1 MDGRTYI
8 AIDLKSFYASVEC
21 VERGLDPLTTNLVVA
36 DESRTEKT
44 ICLAVSPS
52 LKAYGVPGRPRLF
65 EVVQR
70 VKEVNARRLRSAPGH
85 TLGPAESDD
94 IKVRA
99 DPSLA
104 LGYIVAIPRMAHYM
118 ETSTR
123 IFNTYTKYVSPEDIH
138 VYSIDEV
145 FIDATRYLK
154 TYKLGACEFAMKLI
168 LDVLQ
173 TTGITATAG
182 IGTNLYLAK
191 VAMDV
196 MAKHIPPDKN
206 GVRIAELDEMS
217 YRRNLWDHRP
227 LTDFWRV
234 GKGYARKLEANG
246 MYTMGDVARCS
257 VNDEER
263 LYKLFGINAELLIDH
278 AWGWEPCTIADIK
291 AYKPEANS
299 IGAGQVL
306 QGPYGFEKAKLI
318 VREMTEGLALELV
331 DKNLVTNQLVLT
343 IGYDTESLKSET
355 GYEGPVTTDR
365 YGRKVPKHAH
375 GTANLERR
383 TASTRLLTDA
393 ATELFDRVVD
403 RRLLV
408 RRIYITATHVIGER
422 EAETDAPMEQLDLF
436 TDPEAQRQEEE
447 KLQKERRMQEAM
459 LQIKRKYG
467 KNAILKG
474 MNFEEGATA
483 RERNRQVGGHRE

>member
-1 MDGRTYI
+1 
-8 AIDLKSFYASVEC
+8 
-21 VERGLDPLTTNLVVA
+21 
-36 DESRTEKT
+36 
-44 ICLAVSPS
+44 
-52 LKAYGVPGRPRLF
+52 
-65 EVVQR
+65 
-70 VKEVNARRLRSAPGH
+70 
-85 TLGPAESDD
+85 
-94 IKVRA
+94 
-99 DPSLA
+99 
-104 LGYIVAIPRMAHYM
+104 
-118 ETSTR
+118 
-123 IFNTYTKYVSPEDIH
+123 
-138 VYSIDEV
+138 
-145 FIDATRYLK
+145 
-154 TYKLGACEFAMKLI
+154 
-168 LDVLQ
+168 
-173 TTGITATAG
+173 
-182 IGTNLYLAK
+182 
-191 VAMDV
+191 
-196 MAKHIPPDKN
+196 
-206 GVRIAELDEMS
+206 
-217 YRRNLWDHRP
+217 
-227 LTDFWRV
+227 
-234 GKGYARKLEANG
+234 
-246 MYTMGDVARCS
+246 MGDVARCS

-291 AYKPEANS
+291 SYKPEANS

-306 QGPYGFEKAKLI
+306 QSPYVFEKAKLI

-331 DKNLVTNQLVLT
+331 NKGLVTNQLVLT
-343 IGYDTESLKSET
+343 IGYDTESLKGET

-393 ATELFDRVVD
+393 ATELFDRIVD
-403 RRLLV
+403 KRLLV
-408 RRIYITATHVIGER
+408 RRVYITATHVISER

-436 TDPEAQRQEEE
+436 SDPEAQRQEEE